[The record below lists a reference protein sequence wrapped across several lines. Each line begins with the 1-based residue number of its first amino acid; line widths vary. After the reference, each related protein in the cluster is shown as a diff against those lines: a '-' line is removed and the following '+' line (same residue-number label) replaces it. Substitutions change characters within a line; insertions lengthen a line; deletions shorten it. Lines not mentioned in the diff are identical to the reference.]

1 MEIFENKIKEIFQLI
16 GEYGITQK
24 PLDFRFPDKITEQDK
39 VEFLIQ
45 VRKGFRLGQQQII
58 EEIFPLLKHN
68 KELKT
73 KELEAKRKK
82 NKDELQ
88 QIILEKNLLDFKIM
102 LLRHLADFIAWQI
115 FRNDY
120 YKAKRFYSGSRTR
133 PDLLHS
139 NLQSVLK
146 AVEHFHNEDELN
158 FALISDLTSFI
169 DIGDILFV
177 NNKGIFVVECKEG
190 YVQQKIFKFI
200 DELEKYDFEPKRVD
214 YSDKNSKFFDQVD
227 RTLNQL
233 KKGGRVVEFINKE
246 KGIDPFSEVKI
257 DVVEAKNPREYYF
270 EYLMHLFEESK
281 EKNSTYG
288 EVEEVIYIGVYREN
302 KIAPS
307 RFVFDFV
314 VKELYQNYILIDY
327 LSLVGMPLKEPL
339 FFKPF
344 GTEIIFD
351 LMFGR
356 LKLLLAINLDKFIEL
371 FIKNGIEAK
380 WLPRKK
386 THKLLEN
393 GMRFQP
399 FLHKNRAIQIKV
411 KENEIVL
418 GDSFLIY
425 LLLDNITP
433 SSLVERY
440 RSFG

>member
-1 MEIFENKIKEIFQLI
+1 METFENKIKEIFHLI

-58 EEIFPLLKHN
+58 EEILPLLKHN
-68 KELKT
+68 QDLKA
-73 KELEAKRKK
+73 KELEAKRTK
-82 NKDELQ
+82 NKEELQ
-88 QIILEKNLLDFKIM
+88 QIINEKNLLDFKIK
-102 LLRHLADFIAWQI
+102 LLRHFADFIAWQI

-146 AVEHFHNEDELN
+146 AVDHFHNEDDLN

-169 DIGDILFV
+169 DIGDILLV
-177 NNKGIFVVECKEG
+177 KSKGMFVVECKEG
-190 YVQQKIFKFI
+190 NVQQKVFEFI
-200 DELEKYDFEPKRVD
+200 DELEKDDFDPKKVD

-233 KKGGRVVEFINKE
+233 KKGGRVIEFINTE
-246 KGIDPFSEVKI
+246 KGTDPFSEVKI
-257 DVVEAKNPREYYF
+257 DVVEATNPREYYF

-281 EKNSTYG
+281 ENNSTYG

-307 RFVFDFV
+307 RFVFDYI
-314 VKELYQNYILIDY
+314 VKELYQNYIVIDY

-356 LKLLLAINLDKFIEL
+356 LKLFLAINLDKFIEL
-371 FIKNGIEAK
+371 FNKKGIEAK
-380 WLPRKK
+380 WLQRKE

-393 GMRFQP
+393 GMRFKP
-399 FLHKNRAIQIKV
+399 FVHKNRAIQIKV
-411 KENEIVL
+411 NENKIVL